1 MTDRVPKSNPYED
14 DLRQTC
20 EASCKKYMLSSSLP
34 SIVTNM
40 QQLSVNVYSHNSNHP
55 PWPKKYI
62 KFNTIIK
69 SLDAV
74 GITYVPLN
82 SPLDFCGIKW
92 VEVLIST
99 SGKSWIATKLIC
111 GHSMIR

>member
-1 MTDRVPKSNPYED
+1 MILDRREKLP
-14 DLRQTC
+14 
-20 EASCKKYMLSSSLP
+20 AKKYLLSSSLP

-40 QQLSVNVYSHNSNHP
+40 QTSALA
-55 PWPKKYI
+55 KKYI
-62 KFNTIIK
+62 KLNTIVK

-82 SPLDFCGIKW
+82 SPLDFCGIKL

-99 SGKSWIATKLIC
+99 SGRSWIATKLIC